1 MLGELDRYMQ
11 KKNECRSPAYTI
23 NQNNSKWVKDLNISH
38 DILKILAE
46 NIVSNI
52 FDISFSNIFANI
64 SPRTREI
71 EEKIN
76 T

>member
-1 MLGELDRYMQ
+1 MQ
-11 KKNECRSPAYTI
+11 KNETQPPTYIIHLKNSRWI
-23 NQNNSKWVKDLNISH
+23 KDLNISH